1 MDIAKHKQEM
11 ESLLKFI
18 KAKEEDPKA
27 DVTIPDTFKLQAPK
41 SRADEEE
48 EFDYRR
54 LRELAEYLNR
64 NYDEYAVSDDTEFI
78 AKFNETKEQ
87 LIELSNELPWDLTE
101 MKIYLSVLHSIPK
114 GLSNQ
119 DRQGFTSALECSE
132 CVGESSALWKTE
144 PFNDVLLDLKSA
156 SLVEFNSANGISACT
171 FSFTDKVW
179 DESYDIQG
187 IISDIGK
194 MNKFDIDNMLLL
206 ALVNFHGIED
216 EDFDED
222 ENYIPKY
229 EFPENFED
237 VFIES
242 IIESGYTFKYY
253 DEGPTQFIEHFRNE
267 KLNKIADFLESRSE
281 ERLVRK

>member
-1 MDIAKHKQEM
+1 MDIAKHKKEM
-11 ESLLKFI
+11 AELLNFLKT
-18 KAKEEDPKA
+18 KEEDPKA
-27 DVTIPDTFKLQAPK
+27 KVTIPDTFKLQVPK

-54 LRELAEYLNR
+54 LRELAEYMNR
-64 NYDEYAVSDDTEFI
+64 SYDEYAVSDDTEFI
-78 AKFNETKEQ
+78 AEFNETREQ
-87 LIELSNELPWDLTE
+87 LMELSERLPWDLTE

-114 GLSNQ
+114 GLSAN
-119 DRQGFTSALECSE
+119 DKQGFTSALECSE
-132 CVGESSALWKTE
+132 CVEESSALWKTE

-156 SLVEFNSANGISACT
+156 SIVEFNSANGISACT

-194 MNKFDIDNMLLL
+194 MNKFDVDNMLFL
-206 ALVNFHGIED
+206 ALENFVGVGP
-216 EDFDED
+216 EDFDEKH
-222 ENYIPKY
+222 NFINKY
-229 EFPENFED
+229 DFPEDFED

-242 IIESGYTFKYY
+242 IIETGYTFKYY
-253 DEGPTQFIEHFRNE
+253 DKGPDKFIQPFRNVN
-267 KLNKIADFLESRSE
+267 LNKIADFLETRSH